1 MLEQTKEWAASVN
14 GETFHIMSSKIKKA
28 AINEAVN
35 GNWFDEKELYDGIRN
50 CIWIGRVYKFK
61 PVLDADDMIEY
72 MQGKEADEV
81 LDIAEWHDEDYLEN
95 IPADVINDLED
106 RLTKVFREWE
116 EENNLQSN
124 FFVVMDPEK
133 IYLD

>member
-1 MLEQTKEWAASVN
+1 MLEPTKEWAASAN
-14 GETFHIMSSKIKKA
+14 GEIFERMKSTIKKA

-35 GNWFDEKELYDGIRN
+35 GNWFDEEDMHDGIRK
-50 CIWIGRVYKFK
+50 CIWIGKVYRFK

-72 MQGKEADEV
+72 MQNKEANEV
-81 LDIAEWHDEDYLEN
+81 LDVLEWHDEDYLEN
-95 IPADVINDLED
+95 IPADVINDLEE
-106 RLTKVFREWE
+106 RLTKVFQDWE

-124 FFVVMDPEK
+124 FFVVVDPEK